1 MRLRKVTAII
11 QGCVLFGLEFLMSI
25 SGIQSNINSQI
36 ISNFGPSA
44 RQNNDFNSSF
54 IGQSLENKTKPFS
67 KEELLA
73 DVASQQIGMSKQI
86 LSSSL
91 SGGDPLTEQL
101 VGLTTYSKNQQKT
114 DALPEGLKNVVGN
127 IINELV

>member
-1 MRLRKVTAII
+1 
-11 QGCVLFGLEFLMSI
+11 MSI

-36 ISNFGPSA
+36 ISSFAPSA
-44 RQNNDFNSSF
+44 QRQSNDFNSSF
-54 IGQSLENKTKPFS
+54 ISNSLENKTKPFS

-91 SGGDPLTEQL
+91 GGGDPLTEQL

-114 DALPEGLKNVVGN
+114 DALPEGLKNVVGS